1 MSAAVAAGREDSR
14 AYLPVVPAGARV
26 VATDAHG
33 RPALLCHETGAG
45 RTVLATYPLEHMAAR
60 TARANPEQTH
70 RLYAALAELA
80 GAARPVTV
88 DTPYV
93 AADTLVRE
101 DGTRYVLLVSQ
112 SGEELTVRPSADGE
126 LRELT
131 GGEPVKDVVIAP
143 YGVRVLELR

>member
-1 MSAAVAAGREDSR
+1 M
-14 AYLPVVPAGARV
+14 
-26 VATDAHG
+26 
-33 RPALLCHETGAG
+33 
-45 RTVLATYPLEHMAAR
+45 
-60 TARANPEQTH
+60 
-70 RLYAALAELA
+70 
-80 GAARPVTV
+80 TV

-93 AADTLVRE
+93 AADTLARE
-101 DGTRYVLLVSQ
+101 NGTRYVWLVSQ

>member
-1 MSAAVAAGREDSR
+1 
-14 AYLPVVPAGARV
+14 
-26 VATDAHG
+26 
-33 RPALLCHETGAG
+33 
-45 RTVLATYPLEHMAAR
+45 MAAR
-60 TARANPEQTH
+60 TARANPAQTH

-112 SGEELTVRPSADGE
+112 SGEELTVRPW
-126 LRELT
+126 RT
-131 GGEPVKDVVIAP
+131 GNCAS
-143 YGVRVLELR
+143 